1 MQERSGSVSRT
12 SGFRSLNFPVLQ
24 GKLDG
29 QNTGTPIAV
38 VYILVP
44 DELTVNKNDSEGG
57 LTVMES
63 NKGWWVTFSG
73 MGLNLALGV
82 LYAWSVFGKQLTE
95 AVDKGGFGWT
105 KTEASI
111 PYTVAIACFA
121 LMMVPAGR
129 LQDKIGPRMVASM
142 GAVFT
147 AAGLVFTSFASA
159 GNILPAVIGFGVLAG
174 TGFGLGY
181 SAATPAAVKW
191 FPSEK
196 KGLITG
202 IVVSGF
208 GLAPVYIAPFSK
220 YLLHDFGISDAFRV
234 LGAVF
239 AVFAVFIAQFITNP
253 PAQKTFSSPHNIGG
267 NYRVDFIWREM
278 VKTRTFYLLWFE
290 YACAATAGLMIIG
303 HLAKIVSVQSGNA
316 IQTGFL
322 FVVLLAVFNAAGR
335 VIAGIVSDRIG
346 RIKTIMIVFLSQ
358 AAVMFFFSKFSTVET
373 FIVGSAVVGFSYG
386 ACLALFPSV
395 TADFWGTKNLGLNYG
410 IMFTAWGVGGVF
422 GPIMAGRIAD
432 LTGSYNIGYFISS
445 ALMIIATLLTLVTKA
460 PAKKIAPVEKIEVAL
475 RTPEEA
481 VGVDHPA
488 AYKVR
493 YKRV

>member
-1 MQERSGSVSRT
+1 
-12 SGFRSLNFPVLQ
+12 
-24 GKLDG
+24 
-29 QNTGTPIAV
+29 
-38 VYILVP
+38 
-44 DELTVNKNDSEGG
+44 
-57 LTVMES
+57 MES
-63 NKGWWVTFSG
+63 NKGWCVTFSG

-82 LYAWSVFGKQLTE
+82 LYAWSVFAKQLTE

-129 LQDKIGPRMVASM
+129 LQDKIGPRMVASI

-147 AAGLVFTSFASA
+147 AAGLVFTSFASS
-159 GNILPAVIGFGVLAG
+159 GNILPAIIGFGVLSG
-174 TGFGLGY
+174 MGFGLGY

-191 FPSEK
+191 FPVEK

-220 YLLHDFGISDAFRV
+220 YLLQDFGVSDAFRV

-253 PAQKTFSSPHNIGG
+253 PAQKVVSTQTAKAPV
-267 NYRVDFIWREM
+267 NYRVDFSWQEM
-278 VKTRTFYLLWFE
+278 MKTRTFYFLWFE
-290 YACAATAGLMIIG
+290 YVCAATAGLMIIG
-303 HLAKIVSVQSGNA
+303 HLAKIVSVQSGNL

-322 FVVLLAVFNAAGR
+322 FVVLLALFNASGR
-335 VIAGIVSDRIG
+335 IIAGIVSDRIG
-346 RIKTIMIVFLSQ
+346 RIRTIMLVFISQ
-358 AAVMFFFSKFSTVET
+358 AIIMFFFSKFSTVGA
-373 FIVGSAVVGFSYG
+373 FILGSAVVGFSYG
-386 ACLALFPSV
+386 ACLSLFPSA

-422 GPIMAGRIAD
+422 GPIMAGKIAD
-432 LTGSYNIGYFISS
+432 LTGSYNIGYIISA
-445 ALMIIATLLTLVTKA
+445 ALMIIGALMTLFTKA
-460 PAKKIAPVEKIEVAL
+460 PAKKITPVENFEVVL
-475 RTPEEA
+475 RSPEETA
-481 VGVDHPA
+481 RLDHPA